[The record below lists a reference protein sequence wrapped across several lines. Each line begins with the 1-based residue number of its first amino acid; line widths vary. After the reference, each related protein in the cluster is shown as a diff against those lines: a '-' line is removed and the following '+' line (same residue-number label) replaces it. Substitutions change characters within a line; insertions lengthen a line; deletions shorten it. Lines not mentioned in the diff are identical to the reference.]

1 MSSDKNFKLKT
12 EDIDQL
18 IEPMGGCLATD
29 KITVDGELVGYMVL
43 LTLTVGTGSFGQKNS
58 DSLNKINT
66 DQLKLDFTVFRDS
79 LQKLHPSLYR
89 YQNKDVLNKMFDS
102 CYATLNKQMTVIEFY
117 KVISFIVSSIEDGH
131 TSCFLP
137 RETIR
142 HMLSDK
148 IFPLQLRFINN
159 QAYIPCETK
168 KFPAATEIISV
179 DGEPIGKIKEKLFSY
194 LPSDGKIQTEKY
206 WEMNNGDNP
215 FFILYYLIYGQ
226 KSSFNVG
233 YKTKAGKIES
243 MVVKA
248 DNFKNLEC
256 FPKPIN
262 IDKYLLLDYTQNN
275 TAILTI
281 KTFNEDFLKK
291 SNEDFPDFIS
301 TSFKEINK
309 KGIKTLII
317 DLRNNSGGQDAFGS
331 LLYSYLTDRPFSYYA
346 SLESVSKKFTK
357 DDHPNLAVQ
366 KPNENNF
373 KKTVLF
379 LINGKSFSTTAEFCS
394 IAKSNK
400 RGKFIG
406 EETGGGYYGNTSG
419 ERTTIVLP
427 NSQIKINI
435 PLDEYVMAVQNA
447 KYKDRGII
455 PEYIIIPTIDDII
468 QNKDVQLNA
477 ALKLAA
483 RK

>member
-1 MSSDKNFKLKT
+1 MKNIFL
-12 EDIDQL
+12 
-18 IEPMGGCLATD
+18 
-29 KITVDGELVGYMVL
+29 VL
-43 LTLTVGTGSFGQKNS
+43 LTLAVGTIAYGQTNS
-58 DSLNKINT
+58 DTLIKI
-66 DQLKLDFTVFRDS
+66 DKDLLKQDFTVFRDS

-89 YQNKDVLNKMFDS
+89 YQNKNVLTKKFDS
-102 CYATLNKQMTVIEFY
+102 CYAALNKQMTVIEFY
-117 KVISFIVSSIEDGH
+117 KVISFLVSSIEDGH

-137 RETIR
+137 REAIK
-142 HMLSDK
+142 HMLGDK
-148 IFPLQLRFINN
+148 IFPFQLRFINN

-168 KFPAATEIISV
+168 KFPLTTEIISV
-179 DGEPIGKIKEKLFSY
+179 DGEPIGKIKEKLFGY
-194 LPSDGKIQTEKY
+194 LPSDGKIETEKY

-226 KSSFNVG
+226 KSSFNVS
-233 YKTKAGKIES
+233 YKTKAGKLES
-243 MVVKA
+243 TVINA
-248 DNFKNLEC
+248 DNSKNLEC
-256 FPKPIN
+256 FPKSVD
-262 IDKYLLLDYTQNN
+262 IDKYLLLGYQQNN

-291 SNEDFPDFIS
+291 SNEDFANFLKS
-301 TSFKEINK
+301 SFQEINQ

-317 DLRNNSGGQDAFGS
+317 DLRNNGGGQDAFGS
-331 LLYSYLTDRPFSYYA
+331 LLYSYLTDKPFSYYA
-346 SLESVSKKFTK
+346 SLESVSKKFTTS
-357 DDHPNLAVQ
+357 DHPNLALQ

-373 KKTVLF
+373 KNTVLF

-400 RGKFIG
+400 RGNFIG

-419 ERTTIVLP
+419 DRTTIVLP
-427 NSQIKINI
+427 NSKIKVNI
-435 PLDEYVMAVQNA
+435 PLDKYVMAVQKA

-455 PEYIIIPTIDDII
+455 PEYIIVPTIDDII

-477 ALKLAA
+477 ALKLAT